1 MRLVEKHIIKQ
12 SDGRYKELD
21 NLMFL
26 SKNLYNAALYNVRQ
40 FYFENKKYL
49 GYYDLQKTFQTNK
62 NVDYYALPCKVSQ
75 QTLKM
80 VDQNFKSF
88 FGSLRLKNNKKVR
101 IPKYLDKNGRYNL
114 IYTNQAI
121 SLKRKGY
128 VKLSLTNCYVK
139 TNKENIQQV
148 RVFKK
153 NNIITIEVVYLYNEK
168 ELKLNNDRYCSID
181 LGINNLATVSS
192 NVIKP
197 FIINGKPIKS
207 INQFYNKKLSY
218 YKSKLKNRKTSKKIN
233 KLTNKRENK
242 IKDYLHKS
250 SRYIVNHLVSNNIN
264 TLVIGYNKGW
274 KQDINIGKVN
284 NQKFVNVP
292 FFTFITML
300 EYKCKIE
307 GINVIINEESYTSK
321 CSFLDDEEI
330 CKHDNYLGRRIKRG
344 LFKTSNGI
352 FINADLNGSLN
363 ILKKV
368 VGKFSYPIEVCSMP
382 VVITA
387 KFN

>member
-1 MRLVEKHIIKQ
+1 M
-12 SDGRYKELD
+12 
-21 NLMFL
+21 
-26 SKNLYNAALYNVRQ
+26 
-40 FYFENKKYL
+40 
-49 GYYDLQKTFQTNK
+49 
-62 NVDYYALPCKVSQ
+62 
-75 QTLKM
+75 
-80 VDQNFKSF
+80 
-88 FGSLRLKNNKKVR
+88 
-101 IPKYLDKNGRYNL
+101 
-114 IYTNQAI
+114 
-121 SLKRKGY
+121 
-128 VKLSLTNCYVK
+128 
-139 TNKENIQQV
+139 
-148 RVFKK
+148 
-153 NNIITIEVVYLYNEK
+153 
-168 ELKLNNDRYCSID
+168 KLNNDRYCSID

-207 INQFYNKKLSY
+207 INQFYNKKLAY

-233 KLTNKRENK
+233 RLTNKRENK

-292 FFTFITML
+292 FLTFITML

-352 FINADLNGSLN
+352 FMNADLNGSLN

-382 VVITA
+382 VVITT
-387 KFN
+387 KLN

>member
-1 MRLVEKHIIKQ
+1 MRLVERHIIKY
-12 SDGRYKELD
+12 SDTRYNELD

-26 SKNLYNAALYNVRQ
+26 SKNLYNAALYSVRQ

-49 GYYDLQKTFQTNK
+49 SYYELQKVFQVNK

-88 FGSLRLKNNKKVR
+88 FGSLKSKNGKKVR
-101 IPKYLDKNGRYNL
+101 IPKYLDKNSRYSL

-121 SLKRKGY
+121 SFKRKGY
-128 VKLSLTNCYVK
+128 VKLSSTNCYIK
-139 TNKENIQQV
+139 TNKQNIQQV

-168 ELKLNNDRYCSID
+168 ELKLNNGRYCSID
-181 LGINNLATVSS
+181 LGVNNLATISS

-197 FIINGKPIKS
+197 IIINGKPIKS
-207 INQFYNKKLSY
+207 INQFYNKKVGY
-218 YKSKLKNRKTSKKIN
+218 YKSKLKSRNTSKKLN

-250 SRYIVNHLVSNNIN
+250 SRYIVNHLVFNNIN

-284 NQKFVNVP
+284 NQKFVNIP
-292 FFTFITML
+292 FLSFINML
-300 EYKCKIE
+300 EYKCKLE
-307 GINVIINEESYTSK
+307 GINVVINEESYTSK

-330 CKHDNYLGRRIKRG
+330 SKHDNYCGKRIKRG
-344 LFKTSNGI
+344 LFKTSKGI
-352 FINADLNGSLN
+352 LINSDLNGSLN

-368 VGKFSYPIEVCSMP
+368 VGEFSYPIEVCSMP
-382 VVITA
+382 VVITM
-387 KFN
+387 KLN

>member
-1 MRLVEKHIIKQ
+1 MRLVERHIIKQ
-12 SDGRYKELD
+12 SDIRYRELD
-21 NLMFL
+21 SLMFL
-26 SKNLYNAALYNVRQ
+26 SKNLYNAALYSVRQ

-49 GYYDLQKTFQTNK
+49 SYYDLQKVFQTNK

-75 QTLKM
+75 QILKM

-128 VKLSLTNCYVK
+128 VKLSLTNCYIK
-139 TNKENIQQV
+139 TNKQNIQQV

-153 NNIITIEVVYLYNEK
+153 NNIITIEIVYLYNEK
-168 ELKLNNDRYCSID
+168 ELKLNNCRYCSID
-181 LGINNLATVSS
+181 LGVNNLATISS

-197 FIINGKPIKS
+197 IIINGKPIKS
-207 INQFYNKKLSY
+207 INQFYNKKVAY
-218 YKSKLKNRKTSKKIN
+218 YKSKLKNRKTSKKLN
-233 KLTNKRENK
+233 RLTNKRENK

-274 KQDINIGKVN
+274 KQDINIGKIN
-284 NQKFVNVP
+284 NQKFVNIP
-292 FFTFITML
+292 FLSFINML
-300 EYKCKIE
+300 EYKCKLE
-307 GINVIINEESYTSK
+307 GINVVINEESYTSK

-330 CKHDNYLGRRIKRG
+330 YKHDSYIGKRIKRG
-344 LFKTSNGI
+344 LFRTSKGI
-352 FINADLNGSLN
+352 LINSDLNGSLN

-368 VGKFSYPIEVCSMP
+368 VGKFSYPIEVRSVP
-382 VVITA
+382 VVITM
-387 KFN
+387 KLN

>member
-1 MRLVEKHIIKQ
+1 MRLVEKHVIKY
-12 SDGRYKELD
+12 SDSRYNELD

-26 SKNLYNAALYNVRQ
+26 SKNLYNAALYSVRH

-49 GYYDLQKTFQTNK
+49 SYYELQKVFQTNK

-88 FGSLRLKNNKKVR
+88 FGSLKLKNNKKVR

-128 VKLSLTNCYVK
+128 VKLSSTNCYIK
-139 TNKENIQQV
+139 TNKQNIQQV

-153 NNIITIEVVYLYNEK
+153 NNIITIEIVYLYNEK
-168 ELKLNNDRYCSID
+168 ELKLNNCRYCSID
-181 LGINNLATVSS
+181 LGVNNLATISS

-197 FIINGKPIKS
+197 IIINGKPIKS
-207 INQFYNKKLSY
+207 INQFYNKKLAY
-218 YKSKLKNRKTSKKIN
+218 YKSKLKNRKTSKKLN
-233 KLTNKRENK
+233 RLTNKRENK

-274 KQDINIGKVN
+274 KQDINIGKIN
-284 NQKFVNVP
+284 NQKFVNIP
-292 FFTFITML
+292 FLSFINML
-300 EYKCKIE
+300 EYKCKLE
-307 GINVIINEESYTSK
+307 GINVVINEESYTSK

-330 CKHDNYLGRRIKRG
+330 YKHDSYIGKRIKRG
-344 LFKTSNGI
+344 LFRTSKGI
-352 FINADLNGSLN
+352 LINSDLNGSLN

-382 VVITA
+382 VVITT
-387 KFN
+387 KLN